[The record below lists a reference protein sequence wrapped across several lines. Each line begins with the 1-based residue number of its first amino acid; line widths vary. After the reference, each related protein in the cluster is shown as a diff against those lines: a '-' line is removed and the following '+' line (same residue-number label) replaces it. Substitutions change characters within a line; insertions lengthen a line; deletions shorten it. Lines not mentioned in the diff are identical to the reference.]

1 MSKTKKNYPTIYKTK
16 NISGFKI
23 KSYSFKA
30 DLDQSLLLKHLKAL
44 GLSTQLDVCY
54 KIEGE
59 FSIDWDDDIAMP
71 QIESLYIVNPLD
83 DKVFI
88 EIDLDRCFNH
98 KCLLI
103 DGYAIQDLIADGG
116 DCGDW
121 SADRQAAYAD
131 AAYDSWRDSQ
141 LEG

>member
-1 MSKTKKNYPTIYKTK
+1 MSKTKKKYPTIYKTK
-16 NISGFKI
+16 NISLNKI
-23 KSYSFKA
+23 KSYSFTA
-30 DLDQSLLLKHLKAL
+30 DLDQPLLLKHLKAL
-44 GLSTQLDVCY
+44 GLTEQLDVCY

-59 FSIDWDDDIAMP
+59 FTIEWDDDIPMP
-71 QIESLYIVNPLD
+71 QIESLYIVHPLN
-83 DKVFI
+83 DKIFI
-88 EIDLDRCFNH
+88 EIDKDRCFNH
-98 KCLLI
+98 KCLLF

-141 LEG
+141 LES